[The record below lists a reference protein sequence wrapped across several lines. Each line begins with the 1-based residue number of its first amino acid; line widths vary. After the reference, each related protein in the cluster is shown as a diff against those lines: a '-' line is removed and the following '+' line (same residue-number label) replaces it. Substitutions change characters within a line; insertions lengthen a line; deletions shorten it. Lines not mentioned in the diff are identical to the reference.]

1 MSTIVLRSVKGSPLT
16 NTEVDTNFSNLNTD
30 KYQSGGALGTPASG
44 VLTNATGLPLSTGV
58 TGTLPV
64 LNGGTGQTTAGAAFN
79 ALSPVTTAG
88 DLIIGDGVNSATRL
102 AIGANNYVLTSNG
115 STAAWSAA
123 TGGVS
128 QIIAGTNVTISPAG
142 GTGVVTINSTGGGG
156 GGGTSTYTRTTF
168 TATAGQTVFTAT
180 YAVGYLQIYV
190 NGVLLTGSDYTATS
204 GTDFTLNVACIAGD
218 VVEALV
224 ITTSVTGVTT
234 GKAIAM
240 SMIFGY

>member
-30 KYQSGGALGTPASG
+30 KYQSGNALGTPASG

-88 DLIIGDGVNSATRL
+88 DLIIGNGTNSSTRL
-102 AIGANNYVLTSNG
+102 GIGANGYVLTSDG
-115 STAAWSAA
+115 ATASWSAA

-128 QIIAGTNVTISPAG
+128 QIVAGTNVTISPGG
-142 GTGVVTINSTGGGG
+142 GTGVVTINSSGGGG
-156 GGGTSTYTRTTF
+156 GSAYTRTTF
-168 TATAGQTVFTAT
+168 TATAGQTAFTVT

-190 NGVLLTGSDYTATS
+190 NGVLLTDSDYTASS
-204 GTDFTLNVACIAGD
+204 GTGFTLNVACVVGD
-218 VVEALV
+218 IVEALV
-224 ITTSVTGVTT
+224 ITTSVVGVTT

-240 SMIFGY
+240 AMIFGY

>member
-88 DLIIGDGVNSATRL
+88 DLIIGNGVNSATRL

-115 STAAWSAA
+115 TTASWSAA

-128 QIIAGTNVTISPAG
+128 QIVAGTNVTISPGG
-142 GTGVVTINSTGGGG
+142 GTGVVTINSSGGGG
-156 GGGTSTYTRTTF
+156 GSAYTRTTF
-168 TATAGQTVFTAT
+168 TATAGQTAFTVT

-204 GTDFTLNVACIAGD
+204 GTGFTLNVACAVGD
-218 VVEALV
+218 IVEALV

-240 SMIFGY
+240 AMIFGY

>member
-58 TGTLPV
+58 TGALPV

-88 DLIIGDGVNSATRL
+88 DLIIGNGANSATRL

-115 STAAWSAA
+115 TTASWSAA

-128 QIIAGTNVTISPAG
+128 QIVAGTNVTISPGG
-142 GTGVVTINSTGGGG
+142 GTGVVTINSSGGGG
-156 GGGTSTYTRTTF
+156 GSAYTRTTF
-168 TATAGQTVFTAT
+168 TATAGQTAFTVT
-180 YAVGYLQIYV
+180 YAVGYIQIYV
-190 NGVLLTGSDYTATS
+190 NGVLLTGSDYTASS
-204 GTDFTLNVACIAGD
+204 GTGFTLNVACVVGD
-218 VVEALV
+218 IVEALV
-224 ITTSVTGVTT
+224 ITTSVIGVTT

-240 SMIFGY
+240 AMIFGY

>member
-64 LNGGTGQTTAGAAFN
+64 LNGGTGQTTTGAAFN

-88 DLIIGDGVNSATRL
+88 DLIIGNGTNSSTRL
-102 AIGANNYVLTSNG
+102 AIGTNGYVLTSNG

-128 QIIAGTNVTISPAG
+128 QIIAGTNVTISPGG
-142 GTGVVTINSTGGGG
+142 GTGVVTINSSGGGG
-156 GGGTSTYTRTTF
+156 GSAYTRTTF
-168 TATAGQTVFTAT
+168 TATAGQTAFTVT

-190 NGVLLTGSDYTATS
+190 NGVLLTGSDYTASS
-204 GTDFTLNVACIAGD
+204 GTGFTLNVACAVGD
-218 VVEALV
+218 IVEALV

-240 SMIFGY
+240 AMIFGY

>member
-30 KYQSGGALGTPASG
+30 KYQSGNALGTPASG

-115 STAAWSAA
+115 TTASWSPA

-128 QIIAGTNVTISPAG
+128 QIIAGTNVTISPGG
-142 GTGVVTINSTGGGG
+142 GTGVVTINSSGGGG
-156 GGGTSTYTRTTF
+156 GSAYTRTTF
-168 TATAGQTVFTAT
+168 TATAGQTAFTVT
-180 YAVGYLQIYV
+180 YAVGFLQIYV
-190 NGVLLTGSDYTATS
+190 NGVLLTGSDYTASS
-204 GTDFTLNVACIAGD
+204 GTGFTLNVACAVGD
-218 VVEALV
+218 IVEALV
-224 ITTSVTGVTT
+224 ITTSVVGLTT
-234 GKAIAM
+234 GKSIAM
-240 SMIFGY
+240 ALIFGY